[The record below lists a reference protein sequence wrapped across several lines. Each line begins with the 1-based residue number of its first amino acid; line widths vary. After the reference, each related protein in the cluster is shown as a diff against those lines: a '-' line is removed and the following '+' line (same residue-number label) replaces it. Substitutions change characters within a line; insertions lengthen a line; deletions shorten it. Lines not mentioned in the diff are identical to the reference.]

1 MIKFISPPVPPYAIP
16 PFSSISPP
24 VSPDDVP
31 LPSPPINLIS
41 PPSPPSP
48 ACGLWPSPPWITID
62 PPAKF
67 DAEDRST
74 WRKKPR
80 GKGTVASVMAK
91 GSGTNPSAAITNA
104 INNAAKKAAKEL
116 LDDLRKKG
124 I

>member
-1 MIKFISPPVPPYAIP
+1 MPVTTSGSSTKNAANASGNDSVTVTVAKLQFKSYKKFKG
-16 PFSSISPP
+16 
-24 VSPDDVP
+24 
-31 LPSPPINLIS
+31 
-41 PPSPPSP
+41 P
-48 ACGLWPSPPWITID
+48 A
-62 PPAKF
+62 ARKF